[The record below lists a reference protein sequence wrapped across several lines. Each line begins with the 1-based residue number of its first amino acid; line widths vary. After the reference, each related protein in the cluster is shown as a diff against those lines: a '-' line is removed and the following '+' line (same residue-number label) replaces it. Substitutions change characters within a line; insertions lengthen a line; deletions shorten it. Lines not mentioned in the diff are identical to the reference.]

1 MMKTKFN
8 DYPALEA
15 DVLLTSILY
24 TRVKPS
30 NIEVALLGD
39 RIKYLR
45 KLITKK

>member
-1 MMKTKFN
+1 MRSKFD
-8 DYPALEA
+8 DYAALEA

-30 NIEVALLGD
+30 NIELALLSD

-45 KLITKK
+45 NLITKK